1 MTVNLDSM
9 VWMCQNFIK
18 LMEKRDGVII
28 NVGSIEA
35 FLPFMK
41 DLAHYTVSKA
51 GMIALTR
58 ALAREHGRKGYSINV
73 VIPGV

>member
-1 MTVNLDSM
+1 
-9 VWMCQNFIK
+9 
-18 LMEKRDGVII
+18 
-28 NVGSIEA
+28 
-35 FLPFMK
+35 MK